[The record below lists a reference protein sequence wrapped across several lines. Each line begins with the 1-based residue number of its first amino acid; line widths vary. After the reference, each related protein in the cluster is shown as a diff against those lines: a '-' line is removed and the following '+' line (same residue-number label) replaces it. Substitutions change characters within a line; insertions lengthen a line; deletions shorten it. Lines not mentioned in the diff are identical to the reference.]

1 MASHGAVVAS
11 IVSEFVGHEEKI
23 AELEESMRCLMME
36 VCRLR
41 NRLSWQDFDH
51 RICMYETRQQYE
63 EQLIDAFMT
72 SGKSLLKT
80 TV

>member
-23 AELEESMRCLMME
+23 AESMRCLMME